1 LKPKAAPDVEAPGT
15 TRFDAS
21 LVLAGAGKMG
31 GALLRAWLDRGYDP
45 RKISVI
51 EPRPSPELVEL
62 AGANGFAFGPP
73 SRPPQVLVLAMKPQ
87 DLDEAAAGLAAL
99 VSRDTLVVSILAGK
113 TIANVAARLPQAKAI
128 VRAMP
133 NLAAAVGRGM
143 AALAANAAAT
153 PDQRATAGALLAA
166 TGRVE
171 WLGGEELL
179 DAATA
184 VSGSGP
190 AYVFYLAEA
199 LASAGAALGLPAEVA
214 ARLARATVEG
224 AGELLFRCQESTV
237 AELRENVTSRGGT
250 TAAALEIL
258 MAQDGLT
265 PLIERAVKAAKQRA
279 AALAG

>member
-1 LKPKAAPDVEAPGT
+1 MEAT

-21 LVLAGAGKMG
+21 LALAGAGKMG

-45 RKISVI
+45 RKIGVI

-62 AGANGFAFGPP
+62 AGAKGFAFGPP

-87 DLDEAAAGLAAL
+87 NLDEAAAGLVPMA
-99 VSRDTLVVSILAGK
+99 SRDTLVVSILAGK

-143 AALAANAAAT
+143 AVLAANAAAT
-153 PDQRATAGALLAA
+153 PGQRAAAEALFAA

-171 WLGGEELL
+171 WLAGEELI

-199 LASAGAALGLPAEVA
+199 LAGAGAALGLPAEVA
-214 ARLARATVEG
+214 TRLARATVEG
-224 AGELLFRCQESTV
+224 AGELLFQCPESTV
-237 AELRENVTSRGGT
+237 AELREDVTSRGGT
-250 TAAALEIL
+250 TAAALKVL
-258 MAQDGLT
+258 MAQDGLA
-265 PLIERAVKAAKQRA
+265 PLIERAAKAAKQRA
-279 AALAG
+279 AALSG

>member
-1 LKPKAAPDVEAPGT
+1 MEAPGANH
-15 TRFDAS
+15 FDAS
-21 LVLAGAGKMG
+21 LVLTGAGKMG
-31 GALLRAWLDRGYDP
+31 GAMLRAWLDRGYEP
-45 RKISVI
+45 RKISVL

-62 AGANGFAFGPP
+62 AGAKGFALGPP

-87 DLDEAAAGLAAL
+87 DLDEAAAGLAPFAG
-99 VSRDTLVVSILAGK
+99 RDTLVVSILAGK
-113 TIANVAARLPQAKAI
+113 TIANITARLPNAKAI

-143 AALAANAAAT
+143 AVLAANAAAT
-153 PDQRATAGALLAA
+153 PGQRAAAEALLAA

-171 WLGGEELL
+171 WLAAEELI
-179 DAATA
+179 DMATA

-199 LASAGAALGLPAEVA
+199 LASAGAALGLPADIA

-224 AGELLFRCQESTV
+224 AGELLFQCPETTV

-258 MAQDGLT
+258 MAQDGLM
-265 PLIERAVKAAKQRA
+265 PLIERAAKAAKQRA
-279 AALAG
+279 AALSG

>member
-1 LKPKAAPDVEAPGT
+1 MDAPGT
-15 TRFDAS
+15 NRSDVS
-21 LVLAGAGKMG
+21 LLLAGAGKMG

-51 EPRPSPELVEL
+51 EPRPPPELVEL
-62 AGANGFAFGPP
+62 ARIKGFALKAP

-87 DLDEAAAGLAAL
+87 NLDEAAAGLAPFA
-99 VSRDTLVVSILAGK
+99 SRDTLVVSILAGK
-113 TIANVAARLPQAKAI
+113 TIANVASRLPHAKAI

-143 AALAANAAAT
+143 AVLAANAAAT
-153 PDQRATAGALLAA
+153 PDQRAAAEALLAA

-171 WLGGEELL
+171 WLAGEELI

-199 LASAGAALGLPAEVA
+199 LARAGAAVGLPAEIA

-224 AGELLFRCQESTV
+224 AGELLFHCPESTV

-265 PLIERAVKAAKQRA
+265 PLIERAVKAAKRRA
-279 AALAG
+279 AALSG

>member
-1 LKPKAAPDVEAPGT
+1 MDTPGAN
-15 TRFDAS
+15 RFKMS

-51 EPRPSPELVEL
+51 EPRPSPELVEF
-62 AGANGFAFGPP
+62 AGAKGFAMGPP

-87 DLDEAAAGLAAL
+87 NLDEAAAGLAPFA
-99 VSRDTLVVSILAGK
+99 SRDTLVVSILAGK
-113 TIANVAARLPQAKAI
+113 TIANVAARLPHATAI

-133 NLAAAVGRGM
+133 NLAAAVARGM
-143 AALAANAAAT
+143 AVLAANATAT
-153 PDQRATAGALLAA
+153 PDQRATAEALFAA
-166 TGRVE
+166 AGRVD
-171 WLGGEELL
+171 WLAGEELI

-199 LASAGAALGLPAEVA
+199 LASAGAALGLPADIA

-224 AGELLFRCQESTV
+224 AGELLFQCPESTV
-237 AELRENVTSRGGT
+237 AQLRENVTSRGGT
-250 TAAALEIL
+250 TAAALEVL

-265 PLIERAVKAAKQRA
+265 SLIDRAVKAAKQRA
-279 AALAG
+279 AALSG

>member
-1 LKPKAAPDVEAPGT
+1 MEAPGT
-15 TRFDAS
+15 NRFNAS

-45 RKISVI
+45 QKISVI
-51 EPRPSPELVEL
+51 EPRPSREVYEL
-62 AGANGFAFGPP
+62 AEAKGFALGAP

-87 DLDEAAAGLAAL
+87 DLDEAPAAL
-99 VSRDTLVVSILAGK
+99 APFVSRDSLVVSILAGK
-113 TIANVAARLPQAKAI
+113 SIANVAARLPHANAI

-133 NLAAAVGRGM
+133 NLPAAVGRGM
-143 AALAANAAAT
+143 AALVANAAAT
-153 PDQRATAGALLAA
+153 PGQRAAAEALFAA
-166 TGRVE
+166 AGRVE
-171 WLGGEELL
+171 WLADEHLI

-199 LASAGAALGLPAEVA
+199 LASAGTKLGLPDDVA

-224 AGELLFRCQESTV
+224 AGELLFQCPESTM

-250 TAAALEIL
+250 TAAALEVL
-258 MAQDGLT
+258 MAQDGLAR
-265 PLIERAVKAAKQRA
+265 LIEGAMKAAKRRA
-279 AALAG
+279 AALSG

>member
-1 LKPKAAPDVEAPGT
+1 MDAPGT
-15 TRFDAS
+15 NRFNAS

-62 AGANGFAFGPP
+62 AGAKGFALGAP
-73 SRPPQVLVLAMKPQ
+73 SRLPQVLVLAMKPQ
-87 DLDEAAAGLAAL
+87 NLDEAAAGLAPFA
-99 VSRDTLVVSILAGK
+99 SRDTLVVSILAGK
-113 TIANVAARLPQAKAI
+113 TIANVAARLPHAKAI
-128 VRAMP
+128 VRTMP

-143 AALAANAAAT
+143 AVLAANAAAT
-153 PDQRATAGALLAA
+153 LDQRATAEALLAA

-171 WLGGEELL
+171 WLAGEELI

-199 LASAGAALGLPAEVA
+199 LASAGAAAGLPAEIA

-224 AGELLFRCQESTV
+224 AGELLFQCLESTV

-250 TAAALEIL
+250 TAAALEVL

-279 AALAG
+279 AALSG

>member
-1 LKPKAAPDVEAPGT
+1 MEAPGT
-15 TRFDAS
+15 RFDPS
-21 LVLAGAGKMG
+21 LALAGAGKMG

-51 EPRPSPELVEL
+51 EPHPSPELAEL
-62 AGANGFAFGPP
+62 AGANGFAVGPP
-73 SRPPQVLVLAMKPQ
+73 SQPPQVLVLAMKPQ
-87 DLDEAAAGLAAL
+87 NLDEAAAGLAPFA
-99 VSRDTLVVSILAGK
+99 SRDTLVVSILAGK

-143 AALAANAAAT
+143 AALAANTAAT
-153 PDQRATAGALLAA
+153 PDQRATAEALLAA

-171 WLGGEELL
+171 WLAGEELI

-199 LASAGAALGLPAEVA
+199 LASAGAALGLPADVA

-224 AGELLFRCQESTV
+224 AGELLFRRPESTV

-250 TAAALEIL
+250 TAAALGVL
-258 MAQDGLT
+258 MAHDGLT
-265 PLIERAVKAAKQRA
+265 PLIERAVRAAKQRA
-279 AALAG
+279 AALSG

>member
-1 LKPKAAPDVEAPGT
+1 MDAPGT
-15 TRFDAS
+15 FDAS

-51 EPRPSPELVEL
+51 EPRPSREVFEL
-62 AGANGFAFGPP
+62 AESKGFALGPP

-87 DLDEAAAGLAAL
+87 NLDEAAAGLAPFAN
-99 VSRDTLVVSILAGK
+99 RDTLVVSILAGK
-113 TIANVAARLPQAKAI
+113 SIANVAARLPHATAI

-143 AALAANAAAT
+143 AVLAANAAAT
-153 PDQRATAGALLAA
+153 PSQRAAAEALLAA
-166 TGRVE
+166 AGRVE
-171 WLGGEELL
+171 WLAGEELI

-199 LASAGAALGLPAEVA
+199 LASAGATLGLPAEIA

-224 AGELLFRCQESTV
+224 ACELLFQCPESTV

-250 TAAALEIL
+250 TAAALEVL
-258 MAQDGLT
+258 MAHDGLT
-265 PLIERAVKAAKQRA
+265 PLIERAVRAAKQRA
-279 AALAG
+279 AALSG